1 MLSTFIIVKYIA
13 LNPDPVVYVRY
24 KHKKLFLPGPTEVRK
39 EVIDAMD
46 ELMFGH
52 RSERMTD
59 LYTTIVEDTKDFL
72 DTDNNVII
80 LTASGTEFMESSVL
94 NLVDDKVLCA
104 TCGSFSERQ
113 ANIAERLGKDVDK
126 LEYEWGKAVK
136 PEDVREALEKDDY
149 DAFTCVMNETST
161 GIRNPLEE
169 IGEVMEDYP
178 DTFFIVDA
186 ISALGGDYIDI
197 EGSNIDVIFT
207 SVQKAFAMP
216 PGLAV
221 CVVNDKAYEHEVE
234 SDSSSWYGGFQRS
247 LDYYDRKGQTH
258 STPAI
263 SLMLAYR
270 EQMKHML
277 EETHK
282 ERSKRHKRMA
292 EYTRDWAYEHF
303 DMFPEEGYMS
313 QTVSTIKN
321 TQGINIADLREEID
335 EKYDMVFAN
344 GYGSKLKEK
353 TFRIGHMGDHTV
365 EDVKELTDAI
375 EEVAGL

>member
-1 MLSTFIIVKYIA
+1 
-13 LNPDPVVYVRY
+13 LN
-24 KHKKLFLPGPTEVRK
+24 HKKLYIPGPTEVK
-39 EVIDAMD
+39 DEVIEAMN
-46 ELMFGH
+46 EPMFGH
-52 RSERMTD
+52 RMEKMTD
-59 LYTTIVEDTKDFL
+59 LYTTIVEDTKEFL
-72 DTDNNVII
+72 DTDKHAII
-80 LTASGTEFMESSVL
+80 LTASGTEFMETSIL
-94 NLVDDKVLCA
+94 NLVDDKVLCS

-113 ANIAERLGKDVDK
+113 ANVAERLGKDVDR

-136 PEDVREALEKDDY
+136 PEDVRRALEKDDY

-161 GIRNPLEE
+161 GVRNPLEE
-169 IGEVMEDYP
+169 IGKVIEDYP

-197 EGSNIDVIFT
+197 DGCNIDVIYT

-221 CVVNDKAYEHEVE
+221 CIVDDDAYQHEKE
-234 SDSSSWYGGFQRS
+234 KDSSSWYGGFQRS
-247 LDYYDRKGQTH
+247 IDYYKRKGQTH

-270 EQMKHML
+270 KQMKNML
-277 EETHK
+277 EEGHK
-282 ERSKRHKRMA
+282 ERDERHKEMA

-313 QTVSTIKN
+313 QTVSTIEN
-321 TQGINIADLREEID
+321 TQGINIAETIKEVN
-335 EKYDMVFAN
+335 EKYDLAFAN

-353 TFRIGHMGDHTV
+353 TFRIGHMGEHRV
-365 EDVKELTDAI
+365 EDIKELTDAI
-375 EEVAGL
+375 EDVAGL